1 MSKIKTWM
9 PVYIGDYLADTMRL
23 TTLQHGAYF
32 LLMMEYWRQGPL
44 PDDMDELCAIARA
57 DRKAWDKSIWPTL
70 KRFFS
75 TGDDGLLHQKR
86 ADIELAHAQSVSNKR
101 RDAVQQR
108 RDRAHTKLKQ
118 TDNKSSTNEDTN
130 VTDLNIQND
139 YKEGDTCASCASASQ
154 SQSQLHSSLR
164 SEDVGCN
171 APDTRTEN
179 PIADRWQELGEEVIA
194 ASGCDPARTCVQTGM
209 VRQWLSDAQTMG
221 YGYDGAREVI
231 LAVVREKSRYGG
243 RGKPPAWFDKPVR
256 SAISTGTIATDHVQR
271 EVPPKAK
278 SRQQL
283 AAETW
288 ANVPD
293 IEGV

>member
-75 TGDDGLLHQKR
+75 KGEDGLLHQKR

-108 RDRAHTKLKQ
+108 RDRSSTKEKQ
-118 TDNKSSTNEDTN
+118 TGNKTSTKEDTN
-130 VTDLNIQND
+130 VTDLNIQNAN
-139 YKEGDTCASCASASQ
+139 KEGDTCASCASASP
-154 SQSQLHSSLR
+154 SPSHSSLR
-164 SEDVGCN
+164 SEDPSLRSGPE
-171 APDTRTEN
+171 AEARTIGEAEN
-179 PIADRWQELGEEVIA
+179 SLDARTQLFTDGTQRIRHMTGLPERNVRALIGRWLKLGGDDAACVLDVIRQASDLRPADPQAWCEAAVRHR
-194 ASGCDPARTCVQTGM
+194 ASGA
-209 VRQWLSDAQTMG
+209 
-221 YGYDGAREVI
+221 
-231 LAVVREKSRYGG
+231 
-243 RGKPPAWFDKPVR
+243 KP
-256 SAISTGTIATDHVQR
+256 
-271 EVPPKAK
+271 K